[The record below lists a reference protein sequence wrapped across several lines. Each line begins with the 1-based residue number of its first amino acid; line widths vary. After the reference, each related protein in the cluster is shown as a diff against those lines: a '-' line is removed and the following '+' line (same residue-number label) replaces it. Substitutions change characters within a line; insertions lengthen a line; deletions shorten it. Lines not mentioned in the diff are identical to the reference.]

1 MKVVL
6 IDDEK
11 PALLRLND
19 LISTTPQPL
28 EIVGEASTGSAALD
42 LIHRVRP
49 DAIFLDI
56 QLMDMTGFDLLAAL
70 TINPFVI
77 FTTAYQ
83 DFALKAFD
91 YYAIDYLL
99 KPIQQARFD
108 LAMEKLTALRTQ
120 TASNSFAVLDQ
131 WVKQQN
137 QQAHAFPIKEKD
149 RIHLVNFEEMVYLK
163 AADKYVELQL
173 ENGKQHLLSKTLQQ
187 LALELPPSF
196 IRVHR
201 SFIVN
206 KKFVYEIQR
215 FFKSRFILK
224 LNDKQ
229 RSSITTSEK
238 YAEVVKSAFNI

>member
-6 IDDEK
+6 IDDER
-11 PALLRLND
+11 PALLRLKD
-19 LISTTPQPL
+19 LIAATPQPL
-28 EIVGEASTGSAALD
+28 EIVGTANTGSAALD
-42 LIHRVRP
+42 LMHRVQP

-56 QLMDMTGFDLLAAL
+56 QLTDMTGFDLLAAL

-99 KPIQQARFD
+99 KPIQQVRFD
-108 LAMEKLTALRTQ
+108 VAIEKLTALRTQ

-131 WVKQQN
+131 WMKQQT
-137 QQAHAFPIKEKD
+137 QRAHAFPIKEKD
-149 RIHLVNFEEMVYLK
+149 RILLVDFEEMAYLK
-163 AADKYVELQL
+163 AADKYVTLQL
-173 ENGKQHLLSKTLQQ
+173 KNGKQHLLSKTLQQ

-201 SFIVN
+201 SYIVN
-206 KKFVYEIQR
+206 KTFVYEIQR
-215 FFKSRFILK
+215 FFKARFILK
-224 LNDKQ
+224 LNDQQ

-238 YAEVVKSAFNI
+238 YAEVVKLAFSI